1 MNNKIVLK
9 RLIAFFIDMLIV
21 GMIVSIIL
29 MGNDTRVNNKRERE
43 MVKLINDFASEK
55 INADDY
61 LAKYSNIIYDINQDN
76 FSENLIYLIVSIGYF
91 LVFQY
96 LNKGSSIGKRLMKIR
111 IVSNDKKDI
120 SIWQL
125 FVRVCLVNEILPMMI
140 LLILVKSLRGI
151 NFFMGYGVVSMLEN
165 IIIIIC
171 GLTSIFNKNNIALH
185 DKISNSQVISDSD

>member
-55 INADDY
+55 INTDDY
-61 LAKYSNIIYDINQDN
+61 LVKYSNIIYDINQDN

-171 GLTSIFNKNNIALH
+171 GLTLIFNKNNIALH
-185 DKISNSQVISDSD
+185 DKISNSQVISDSN